1 MIFSYFLV
9 IEKNFQW
16 FHFKNLSTEL
26 PSIMSKN
33 ISRKQFLK
41 HAGTAISVAAAG
53 FPSILL
59 PKKRDKLGVALVG
72 LGGYAT
78 GRLAPGL
85 KLTQHCELRGI
96 VTGTPSKIPRW
107 QREYNIPDSNVYS
120 YETLPEVA
128 NNDDIDIL
136 YIVTPPAIH
145 ARDAIRAAEAG
156 KHVWCEKP
164 MAMNEEE
171 CQAIIDTAER
181 NGVFLSIGYRM
192 QHEPNTQTIIRYG
205 QEKTYGEI
213 TGVQTGAGYNGAHP
227 DPTNWRRIGRMGG
240 GALYDMGVYP
250 INAARYSTGM
260 EPIAASGRQW
270 SERTDMYSDVDEF
283 TEFELEFSGGLMV
296 KGETSFGK
304 SVNYLNVECT
314 DGWYRLE
321 PMQSYSGVQGE
332 TSDGTQLPPDPNHQQ
347 ARQMDNDAL
356 AIKEGR
362 SPIAPGRDGLRDIQ
376 IVKAIMESS
385 RNGGAR
391 IEL

>member
-1 MIFSYFLV
+1 MS
-9 IEKNFQW
+9 EKI
-16 FHFKNLSTEL
+16 T
-26 PSIMSKN
+26 
-33 ISRKQFLK
+33 RKHFLK
-41 HAGTAISVAAAG
+41 QACAAVGVAAAG
-53 FPSILL
+53 FPAILL
-59 PKKRDKLGVALVG
+59 PRKKEKLGVALVG
-72 LGGYAT
+72 LGRYAT

-85 KLTQHCELRGI
+85 QLTEHCELRGI

-107 QREYNIPDSNVYS
+107 QQEYNIPDKNVYS
-120 YETLPEVA
+120 YETLPDVA

-171 CQAIIDTAER
+171 CNAIIQTAEA
-181 NGVFLSIGYRM
+181 NNVQLTIGYRM
-192 QHEPNTQTIIRYG
+192 QHEPNTRRIIQFGEEKAYG
-205 QEKTYGEI
+205 SI

-227 DPTNWRRIGRMGG
+227 DPNNWRRIGRMGG

-260 EPIAASGRQW
+260 EPVAVSGRQW
-270 SERTDMYSDVDEF
+270 SERTEMYSDVDEF
-283 TEFELEFSGGLMV
+283 TEFELEFPGGIIA

-314 DGWYRLE
+314 EGWYRLE
-321 PMQSYSGVQGE
+321 PMQSYSGVRGE
-332 TSDGTQLPPDPNHQQ
+332 TSDGVQLPPNPNHQQ

-356 AIKEGR
+356 AIMESR
-362 SPIAPGRDGLRDIQ
+362 APIVPGSDGLADIR
-376 IVKAIMESS
+376 IVNAIMESS

-391 IEL
+391 IELT

>member
-1 MIFSYFLV
+1 MAH
-9 IEKNFQW
+9 E
-16 FHFKNLSTEL
+16 
-26 PSIMSKN
+26 
-33 ISRKQFLK
+33 ISRKRFLK
-41 HAGTAISVAAAG
+41 QAGAVLGIAATG
-53 FPSILL
+53 FPSLIL
-59 PKKRDKLGVALVG
+59 PRKRDKLGVALVG

-85 KLTQHCELRGI
+85 QLTEHCELRGI

-107 QREYNIPDSNVYS
+107 QQEYGIPDKNVYN
-120 YETLPEVA
+120 YETLPDVA

-171 CQAIIDTAER
+171 CRAIISATDK
-181 NGVFLSIGYRM
+181 NGVQLTIGYRM
-192 QHEPNTQTIIRYG
+192 QHEPNTQTIIKYG
-205 QEKTYGEI
+205 REETYGEI
-213 TGVQTGAGYNGAHP
+213 TAVQTGAGYNGAHP
-227 DPTNWRRIGRMGG
+227 DPDNWRRIGRMGG

-260 EPIAASGRQW
+260 EPVAVSGRQW
-270 SERTDMYSDVDEF
+270 SERTEMYSDVDEF
-283 TEFELEFSGGLMV
+283 TEFELEFPGGVMV

-304 SVNYLNVECT
+304 SVNYLNVECAR
-314 DGWYRLE
+314 GWYRLQ

-332 TSDGTQLPPDPNHQQ
+332 TSDGTRLPPDPNHQQ

-356 AIKEGR
+356 AIKENR
-362 SPIAPGRDGLRDIQ
+362 QPIVPGNDGLADIR
-376 IVKAIMESS
+376 IVNAIMKSS
-385 RNGGAR
+385 KNGGER